1 MNSIQEDSAVKPR
14 PAFWYDLPYGYLQVD
29 VYPSSQR
36 MEELARQIL
45 ALPEGLRDRA
55 DQVFRMYALMMWEL
69 QKHRVVGCALGLH
82 PDGESDA
89 SMSVL
94 TVSIVETQGV
104 NPKAALTLLMAS
116 GAGDTMETGIV
127 PVELPCGTGFVT
139 GTVEET
145 NVPDSQPA
153 PGDESPAKTSVWRG
167 MVAIPDTRSS
177 SVTVL
182 QLVTPALHLADD
194 YRNVLLGVASTVTFT
209 DPRLADGTGGT
220 LEPEPGGVAEAV
232 RNDFG

>member
-1 MNSIQEDSAVKPR
+1 MNSVQEDSAVKPR

-29 VYPSSQR
+29 VYPSR
-36 MEELARQIL
+36 ERLEELARQIL

-82 PDGESDA
+82 PDGESGA

-94 TVSIVETQGV
+94 VVSILDTQGV
-104 NPKAALTLLMAS
+104 DPKAALTVLMES
-116 GAGDTMETGIV
+116 GAGDTTDTGIV
-127 PVELPCGTGFVT
+127 PLELPCGTGFVT

-145 NVPDSQPA
+145 DVPQREPA
-153 PGDESPAKTSVWRG
+153 RGEAPAKASVWRG

-182 QLVTPALHLADD
+182 QLVTPSLHLIDE
-194 YRNVLLGVASTVTFT
+194 YRNVLIGVAKTVTFN
-209 DPRLADGTGGT
+209 DPQSSQR
-220 LEPEPGGVAEAV
+220 EPGAVAEAV

>member
-1 MNSIQEDSAVKPR
+1 MNSIQEGSAVKPR
-14 PAFWYDLPYGYLQVD
+14 PAFWYDLPYGYLQID
-29 VYPSSQR
+29 VYPGGER
-36 MEELARQIL
+36 MEQLAREIL

-82 PDGESDA
+82 PDGESA

-94 TVSIVETQGV
+94 TVSIVEMQGV
-104 NPKAALTLLMAS
+104 NPKAALTLLLAS
-116 GAGDTMETGIV
+116 GAGETRETGVV
-127 PVELPCGTGFVT
+127 PVELPCGTAFVT

-145 NVPDSQPA
+145 DVPEPQA
-153 PGDESPAKTSVWRG
+153 VPGEAPAKAPVWRG

-182 QLVTPALHLADD
+182 QLVTPSLHLADE
-194 YRNVLLGVASTVTFT
+194 YRSVLLGVASTVTYT
-209 DPRLADGTGGT
+209 DPQSADSTGGA
-220 LEPEPGGVAEAV
+220 LQRDAGAIAEAV

>member
-1 MNSIQEDSAVKPR
+1 MNSVQKDSPVKPR
-14 PAFWYDLPYGYLQVD
+14 PVFWYDLPYGYLQVD
-29 VYPSSQR
+29 VYPGGQR
-36 MEELARQIL
+36 MQELAGEIL

-82 PDGESDA
+82 PDGESGA

-94 TVSIVETQGV
+94 TVSMVETQGV

-116 GAGDTMETGIV
+116 GAGDTTGTGIV

-145 NVPDSQPA
+145 NVPDLQPA
-153 PGDESPAKTSVWRG
+153 PGEAPAKASVWRG

-182 QLVTPALHLADD
+182 QLVTPSLHLADE

-209 DPRLADGTGGT
+209 DPQLADAVGRASQPESGT
-220 LEPEPGGVAEAV
+220 VAEAV